1 MIKQRFLLNQ
11 LDNVSLEPLEKMFE
25 SLATID
31 EETWG
36 LYEFTKDMLRNKID
50 NKEKME
56 IVIKSIE
63 CGKFW
68 AQEMKAKI
76 GLEMCTSK
84 KATELANF
92 LGLTINERVGK
103 PTKFRMVFAQ
113 FVSDKTIEIMIE
125 PIENYTKLVSKSKKL
140 PHADIVR
147 EVLIAH
153 EIFHFIEDQHQ
164 EEMYPHQ
171 KTIKLWKLFNYEH
184 RSTVMAASEIA
195 AMAFAKEICSVDFV
209 PQILDV
215 LLSYPMEVEFS
226 RGIYQSVIDGVKNL
240 DNSIDET

>member
-1 MIKQRFLLNQ
+1 MLKKSFLLNQ
-11 LDNVSLEPLEKMFE
+11 PDHVSVEPLEKMYE

-36 LYEFTKDMLRNKID
+36 LYEFSKDLLRGKID
-50 NKEKME
+50 HKEKME

-68 AQEMKAKI
+68 AQKMTAKL
-76 GLEMCTSK
+76 GSEVCTNK
-84 KATELANF
+84 KATQLAN
-92 LGLTINERVGK
+92 LLDLTINERLGK

-113 FVSDKTIEIMIE
+113 FVADKTIEIIKE
-125 PIENYTKLVSKSKKL
+125 PIENYTKLVSKSQIL
-140 PHADIVR
+140 PHAEMVR

-153 EIFHFIEDQHQ
+153 EIFHFLEEHHQ

-171 KTIKLWKLFNYEH
+171 KTIKLWKLFKYEH

-195 AMAFAKEICSVDFV
+195 AMAFAKEICSVQFV
-209 PQILDV
+209 PQIIDV
-215 LLSYPMEVEFS
+215 LLSYPMEIEFS
-226 RGIYQSVIDGVKNL
+226 KGIFESVMTGVKNL
-240 DNSIDET
+240 